1 LLTEF
6 QFYRNYPEKQLVVI
20 GQIYG
25 HLIKKRTIDGLTGK
39 VGLQFIVDSMKK
51 SEKLSVLGLT
61 A

>member
-25 HLIKKRTIDGLTGK
+25 HLIKKRAIDGLTGK